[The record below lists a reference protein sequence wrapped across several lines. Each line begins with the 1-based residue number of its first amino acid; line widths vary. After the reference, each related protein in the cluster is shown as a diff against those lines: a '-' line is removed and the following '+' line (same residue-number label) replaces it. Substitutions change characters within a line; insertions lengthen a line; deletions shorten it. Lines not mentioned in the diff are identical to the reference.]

1 MADAARFG
9 EEAQNHRTRYREL
22 QEATEFPKAKQS
34 KLLAAMERKQQL
46 RSLSPGRNSEESLQ
60 DVLVLEDKFSEV
72 EVEEARGG
80 EKGEESG
87 GG

>member
-22 QEATEFPKAKQS
+22 QEATEFPKSKQS

-46 RSLSPGRNSEESLQ
+46 RSLSPALLAAFACWNSL
-60 DVLVLEDKFSEV
+60 LPI
-72 EVEEARGG
+72 
-80 EKGEESG
+80 
-87 GG
+87 